1 MLLEH
6 QKIYPRVMSF
16 GYKAD
21 VWMTK
26 SVADISVPVKSILH
40 NLDVERKQV

>member
-16 GYKAD
+16 GYNAH

-40 NLDVERKQV
+40 YLDVERKQV